1 MPAKDKSYVSTTPNP
16 RQNWNA
22 NGVLN
27 KEFAAT
33 NTEFREACYAVKIE
47 PTVRQ
52 ASKWRMK
59 KGLAYTSKYK
69 TKSE

>member
-1 MPAKDKSYVSTTPNP
+1 MQEKKYKPTVQNP
-16 RQNWNA
+16 KQTWNT
-22 NGVLN
+22 NGMLN

-33 NTEFREACYAVKIE
+33 NAEFREACYAVKIE